1 MMAQKTQYCYCYCS
15 HSRWHTNYN
24 SDLLSMSPMH
34 RLLHDILCI
43 VVILMGSRHNFW
55 SLRVYSWK
63 IICIIIIIIILYWF
77 HIEIC
82 RACHVTKNS
91 EYSCAKIRIVIDLK
105 LSVTFLAV
113 FTTNT
118 DSFMSI
124 TALIHE
130 QEHFQF
136 LVTWLARQIS
146 NVRTN

>member
-105 LSVTFLAV
+105 LSVNVLSSLHNKYRQFHVHNCFNSWTRTF
-113 FTTNT
+113 
-118 DSFMSI
+118 SI
-124 TALIHE
+124 FGH
-130 QEHFQF
+130 
-136 LVTWLARQIS
+136 VTCSANFKRAD
-146 NVRTN
+146 